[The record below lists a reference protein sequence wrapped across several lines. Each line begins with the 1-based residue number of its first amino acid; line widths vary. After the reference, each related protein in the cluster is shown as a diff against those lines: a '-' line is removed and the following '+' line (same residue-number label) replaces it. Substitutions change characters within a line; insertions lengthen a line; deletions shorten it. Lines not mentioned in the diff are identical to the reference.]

1 MTPLAVTFTTP
12 LALLGLLLIPLLAA
26 AIWWRSKRPRQDVV
40 RFPAASTLQAIVADE
55 PRWPRYI
62 PPALLGLAI
71 LALTLS
77 FAKPERTVTVAD
89 RQASVMLVTDASGS
103 MAATDVEPS
112 RLEAVRAAANDFL
125 DRVPDDLRVGAMSF
139 AQTPLATTRPTTD
152 RDAVRDLID
161 DTIANGGTGTGDA
174 LDVAI
179 KAVRPKGEKD
189 KDKPAAIVL
198 LSDGRT
204 TSGKN
209 PAIVAQRA
217 KELRVP
223 VYTVSLGTPEGTVPG
238 NGAPFPVPPDPETMK
253 RVAQV
258 SGGKFFN
265 VTDKSRLSEIYTR
278 LGRQIGS
285 HEEQRDMSVVFAA
298 AGLMAL
304 LAALALSARRAPA
317 LP

>member
-1 MTPLAVTFTTP
+1 MSFTAP

-26 AIWWRSKRPRQDVV
+26 ALWWRSQRPRRDVV
-40 RFPAASTLQAIVADE
+40 RFTGASTLQSIVAGE
-55 PRWPRYI
+55 PRWPRYVA
-62 PPALLGLAI
+62 PALLAVAI
-71 LALTLS
+71 AALSLG
-77 FAKPERTVTVAD
+77 FARPERTVTVAD

-125 DRVPDDLRVGAMSF
+125 ERVPEDLRVGAMSF

-152 RDAVRDLID
+152 RDAVRDLIN

-174 LDVAI
+174 LQVAI
-179 KAVRPKGEKD
+179 DAVRPRGEKD
-189 KDKPAAIVL
+189 RDKPAAIVL

-204 TSGKN
+204 TSGRN

-265 VTDKSRLSEIYTR
+265 VTDSERLSEIYNR

-298 AGLMAL
+298 AGLIAL
-304 LAALALSARRAPA
+304 LAAVGLSVRRSAA

>member
-1 MTPLAVTFTTP
+1 MTLAVTLGTP
-12 LALLGLLLIPLLAA
+12 LALLGLLLIPLGAVAL
-26 AIWWRSKRPRQDVV
+26 WLRSRRPRQDVI
-40 RFPAASTLQAIVADE
+40 RFPAASTLQAIVASE

-62 PPALLGLAI
+62 APALLALAVV
-71 LALTLS
+71 ALSIS

-112 RLEAVRAAANDFL
+112 RLEAVRSAAKNFL
-125 DRVPDDLRVGAMSF
+125 NRVPDDLRVGAMSF

-152 RDAVRDLID
+152 RDAVRNLID

-174 LDVAI
+174 LEVAI
-179 KAVRPKGEKD
+179 NAVRPKGAKD
-189 KDKPAAIVL
+189 KDKPAAIIL

-217 KELRVP
+217 KALRVP
-223 VYTVSLGTPEGTVPG
+223 IYTVSLGTAEGTVPG

-253 RVAQV
+253 RVAEV
-258 SGGKFFN
+258 SGGRFYN
-265 VTDKSRLSEIYTR
+265 VTDSARLSEIYTR

-285 HEEQRDMSVVFAA
+285 HEEQRELSVVFAA
-298 AGLMAL
+298 IALMSL
-304 LAALALSARRAPA
+304 LGALALSARRAPA

>member
-1 MTPLAVTFTTP
+1 MTLAVTLGTP
-12 LALLGLLLIPLLAA
+12 LALLGLLLIPLGALAL
-26 AIWWRSKRPRQDVV
+26 WLRSKRPRQDVV
-40 RFPAASTLQAIVADE
+40 RFPAASTLQALVASE
-55 PRWPRYI
+55 PRWPRYVA
-62 PPALLGLAI
+62 PGL
-71 LALTLS
+71 LALAVVALSIS

-112 RLEAVRAAANDFL
+112 RLEAVRTAAKTFL

-139 AQTPLATTRPTTD
+139 AQSPLATTRPTTD
-152 RDAVRDLID
+152 RDAVRNLID

-174 LDVAI
+174 LEVAI
-179 KAVRPKGEKD
+179 NAVRPKGAKD

-223 VYTVSLGTPEGTVPG
+223 VYTVSLGTPQGTVPG

-253 RVAQV
+253 RVAQI
-258 SGGKFFN
+258 SGGKFYN
-265 VTDKSRLSEIYTR
+265 VTDSARLSDIYTR

-285 HEEQRDMSVVFAA
+285 HEEQRELSVLFAA
-298 AGLMAL
+298 IA
-304 LAALALSARRAPA
+304 LAALLGALTLSVRRAPA

>member
-1 MTPLAVTFTTP
+1 MSLTAP
-12 LALLGLLLIPLLAA
+12 LALLGLLLIPLMVAA
-26 AIWWRSKRPRQDVV
+26 LWWRARRPRRDVV
-40 RFPAASTLQAIVADE
+40 RFSAAPTLAALVAGE
-55 PRWPRYI
+55 PRWPRYV
-62 PPALLGLAI
+62 PAALLALAVA
-71 LALTLS
+71 ALSIS
-77 FAKPERTVTVAD
+77 FARPERTVMVAD

-103 MAATDVEPS
+103 MAAQDVEPS
-112 RLEAVRAAANDFL
+112 RLEAVRSAALDFI
-125 DRVPDDLRVGAMSF
+125 DRVPDDLRVGAMTF

-152 RDAVRDLID
+152 RDPVRELIE

-179 KAVRPKGEKD
+179 DAVRPRGEED
-189 KDKPAAIVL
+189 VDKPAAIVL

-209 PAIVAQRA
+209 PVIVARRA
-217 KELRVP
+217 KELNVP
-223 VYTVSLGTPEGTVPG
+223 VYTVSLGTPQGTVPG
-238 NGAPFPVPPDPETMK
+238 NGAPFRVPPDPETMR

-258 SGGKFFN
+258 SDGRFYN
-265 VTDKSRLSEIYTR
+265 VTDGGRLSEIYQR

-285 HEEQRDMSVVFAA
+285 HEEQRDISVVFAA

-304 LAALALSARRAPA
+304 LAALALAVRRSPA

>member
-1 MTPLAVTFTTP
+1 
-12 LALLGLLLIPLLAA
+12 
-26 AIWWRSKRPRQDVV
+26 
-40 RFPAASTLQAIVADE
+40 
-55 PRWPRYI
+55 
-62 PPALLGLAI
+62 
-71 LALTLS
+71 
-77 FAKPERTVTVAD
+77 
-89 RQASVMLVTDASGS
+89 
-103 MAATDVEPS
+103 MAAQDVEPT

-139 AQTPLATTRPTTD
+139 AQTPLSTTRPTTD

-179 KAVRPKGEKD
+179 DAVRPKGEKD
-189 KDKPAAIVL
+189 RDKPAAIVL

-209 PAIVAQRA
+209 PVIVSRRA
-217 KELRVP
+217 KDLRVP
-223 VYTVSLGTPEGTVPG
+223 VYTVSLGTEDGTVPG

-258 SGGKFFN
+258 SGGRFYN
-265 VTDKSRLSEIYTR
+265 VTDGSRLTEIYQR

-298 AGLMAL
+298 AGLLAL
-304 LAALALSARRAPA
+304 LAALALAVRRAPA

>member
-1 MTPLAVTFTTP
+1 MAPRPGTRPALTLGTP
-12 LALLGLLLIPLLAA
+12 LALLALA
-26 AIWWRSKRPRQDVV
+26 V
-40 RFPAASTLQAIVADE
+40 
-55 PRWPRYI
+55 
-62 PPALLGLAI
+62 LAI
-71 LALTLS
+71 TIS

-103 MAATDVEPS
+103 MAAEDVEPS
-112 RLEAVRAAANDFL
+112 RLEAVRTAAKDFL
-125 DRVPDDLRVGAMSF
+125 GKVPDDLRVGAMSF
-139 AQTPLATTRPTTD
+139 AQSPIATTRPTTD

-179 KAVRPKGEKD
+179 NAVRPKGEKD

-209 PAIVAQRA
+209 PAIVARRA

-238 NGAPFPVPPDPETMK
+238 NGSPFPVPPDPETMK
-253 RVAQV
+253 RVAQI
-258 SGGKFFN
+258 SGGRFFN
-265 VTDKSRLSEIYTR
+265 VTDGARLSEIYER

-285 HEEQRDMSVVFAA
+285 HEEQRELSVVFAA
-298 AGLMAL
+298 AGLLAL
-304 LAALALSARRAPA
+304 RAALALSVRRAPA

>member
-1 MTPLAVTFTTP
+1 MTLAVTLGTP
-12 LALLGLLLIPLLAA
+12 LALLGLLLIPLGALAL
-26 AIWWRSKRPRQDVV
+26 WLRSKRPRQDVV
-40 RFPAASTLQAIVADE
+40 RFPAASTLQALVASE
-55 PRWPRYI
+55 PRWPRYVA
-62 PPALLGLAI
+62 PALLVVAVI
-71 LALTLS
+71 ALSIS

-112 RLEAVRAAANDFL
+112 RLEAVRAAAKTFL

-139 AQTPLATTRPTTD
+139 AQSPLATTRPTTD
-152 RDAVRDLID
+152 RDAVRNLID

-179 KAVRPKGEKD
+179 NAVRPKGAKD

-238 NGAPFPVPPDPETMK
+238 NGAPFPVPPDPDTMK

-258 SGGKFFN
+258 SGGKFYN
-265 VTDKSRLSEIYTR
+265 VTDSARLSDIYTR

-285 HEEQRDMSVVFAA
+285 HQERRELSVVFAA
-298 AGLMAL
+298 IALMAL
-304 LAALALSARRAPA
+304 LGALALSVRRAPA

>member
-1 MTPLAVTFTTP
+1 MSFTSP
-12 LALLGLLLIPLLAA
+12 LALLALLLIPLGIAA
-26 AIWWRSKRPRQDVV
+26 LWWREKRPRRDVV
-40 RFPAASTLQAIVADE
+40 RFPAASTLQALVAGE
-55 PRWPRYI
+55 PRWPRYV
-62 PPALLGLAI
+62 PPALLALAV

-77 FAKPERTVTVAD
+77 FARPERTVKVAD

-112 RLEAVRAAANDFL
+112 RLEAVRAAAKQFL
-125 DRVPDDLRVGAMSF
+125 NKVPGDLRVGAMAF

-152 RDAVRDLID
+152 RSAVRDLID
-161 DTIANGGTGTGDA
+161 NTIANGGTGTGDA
-174 LDVAI
+174 LEVAI
-179 KAVRPKGEKD
+179 NAVRPRGAKD

-204 TSGKN
+204 TSGRN

-217 KELRVP
+217 KALRVP
-223 VYTVSLGTPEGTVPG
+223 VYTVSLGTSSGTVPG

-258 SGGKFFN
+258 SGGKFYN
-265 VTDKSRLSEIYTR
+265 VTDSSRLSDIYTR

-285 HEEQRDMSVVFAA
+285 HEEQRDMSVLFAA

-304 LAALALSARRAPA
+304 LAAVGLSVRRAPA

>member
-1 MTPLAVTFTTP
+1 MSLSAP
-12 LALLGLLLIPLLAA
+12 LALLGLLLLPLMAGAL
-26 AIWWRSKRPRQDVV
+26 WWRAKRPRRDVV
-40 RFPAASTLQAIVADE
+40 RFSAAPTLATLVAAE

-62 PPALLGLAI
+62 PPLLMALAI
-71 LALTLS
+71 AALSLS
-77 FAKPERTVTVAD
+77 FARPERTVTVAD

-103 MAATDVEPS
+103 MAAQDVEPS
-112 RLEAVRAAANDFL
+112 RLEAVRAAALDFI
-125 DRVPDDLRVGAMSF
+125 DKVPAELRVGAMTF

-152 RDAVRDLID
+152 REPVRDLIE

-179 KAVRPKGEKD
+179 EAVRPRGEKD
-189 KDKPAAIVL
+189 REKPAAIVL

-209 PAIVAQRA
+209 PVIVARRA
-217 KELRVP
+217 KRLQVP
-223 VYTVSLGTPEGTVPG
+223 VYTVSLGTREGTVPG
-238 NGAPFPVPPDPETMK
+238 NGAPFRVPPDPETMK

-258 SGGKFFN
+258 SGGRFYN
-265 VTDKSRLSEIYTR
+265 VTDGAKLSEIYQR

-285 HEEQRDMSVVFAA
+285 HEEQRDISVVFVAVA
-298 AGLMAL
+298 LMAL
-304 LAALALSARRAPA
+304 LAALALSVRRAPA

>member
-1 MTPLAVTFTTP
+1 MSLGTP
-12 LALLGLLLIPLLAA
+12 LALLGLLLIPLGVLAL
-26 AIWWRSKRPRQDVV
+26 WLRSKRPRRDVV
-40 RFPAASTLQAIVADE
+40 RFPAASTLQALVASE

-62 PPALLGLAI
+62 APALLALAI
-71 LALTLS
+71 LALSIS

-112 RLEAVRAAANDFL
+112 RLEAVRAAAKSFL
-125 DRVPDDLRVGAMSF
+125 DRVPGDLRVGAMSF
-139 AQTPLATTRPTTD
+139 AQSPLATTRPTTD
-152 RDAVRDLID
+152 RQAVRDLID

-174 LDVAI
+174 LEVAI
-179 KAVRPKGEKD
+179 NAVRPKGEKD

-217 KELRVP
+217 KQLRVP
-223 VYTVSLGTPEGTVPG
+223 VYTVSLGTQEGTVPG

-258 SGGKFFN
+258 SGGKFYN
-265 VTDKSRLSEIYTR
+265 VTDSARLSDIYTR

-285 HEEQRDMSVVFAA
+285 HQERRELSVVFAA
-298 AGLMAL
+298 IALMAL
-304 LAALALSARRAPA
+304 LAALALSVRRAPA

>member
-1 MTPLAVTFTTP
+1 MSLATP
-12 LALLGLLLIPLLAA
+12 LALLGLLLIPLGVLAM
-26 AIWWRSKRPRQDVV
+26 WLRSRRPRQDVV
-40 RFPAASTLQAIVADE
+40 RFPAVSTLQSLVAAE
-55 PRWPRYI
+55 PRWPRYVA
-62 PPALLGLAI
+62 PALLALAI
-71 LALTLS
+71 IALSIS

-112 RLEAVRAAANDFL
+112 RLEAVRSAANDFL

-139 AQTPLATTRPTTD
+139 AQSPLATTRPTTD

-179 KAVRPKGEKD
+179 NAVRPKGEKD
-189 KDKPAAIVL
+189 KSKPAAIVL

-217 KELRVP
+217 RELNVP
-223 VYTVSLGTPEGTVPG
+223 VYTVSLGTDEGTVPG

-258 SGGKFFN
+258 SGGRFYS
-265 VTDKSRLSEIYTR
+265 VTDSARLADIYRR
-278 LGRQIGS
+278 LGRAIGS
-285 HEEQRDMSVVFAA
+285 HEEQRELSVLFAA
-298 AGLMAL
+298 IGLVAL
-304 LAALALSARRAPA
+304 LGALGYSVRRSPA

>member
-1 MTPLAVTFTTP
+1 MSLATP
-12 LALLGLLLIPLLAA
+12 LALLGLLLIPLGAVAL
-26 AIWWRSKRPRQDVV
+26 WLRSKKPRRDVV
-40 RFPAASTLQAIVADE
+40 RFPAASTLQALVAEE

-62 PPALLGLAI
+62 APALLALAV
-71 LALTLS
+71 LALSIS

-103 MAATDVEPS
+103 MAAEDVEPS
-112 RLEAVRAAANDFL
+112 RLEAVRSAAKDFI

-139 AQTPLATTRPTTD
+139 AQSPLATTRPTTD

-179 KAVRPKGEKD
+179 NAVRPKGAKD
-189 KDKPAAIVL
+189 RDKPAAIVL

-209 PAIVAQRA
+209 PVIVARRA

-258 SGGKFFN
+258 SGGRFYN
-265 VTDKSRLSEIYTR
+265 VTDGRRLAEIYQR

-285 HEEQRDMSVVFAA
+285 HEERRELSVVFAA
-298 AGLMAL
+298 AGLIAL
-304 LAALALSARRAPA
+304 LAALAVSVRRSPA

>member
-1 MTPLAVTFTTP
+1 MSFTAP
-12 LALLGLLLIPLLAA
+12 LALLALLLIPLLAA
-26 AIWWRSKRPRQDVV
+26 AVWWREKRPRRDVV
-40 RFPAASTLQAIVADE
+40 RFPAAPTLQSIVLSE
-55 PRWPRYI
+55 RRWPRYI
-62 PPALLGLAI
+62 APALLGLAI

-89 RQASVMLVTDASGS
+89 RQASVMLV
-103 MAATDVEPS
+103 EPS

-125 DRVPDDLRVGAMSF
+125 DRVPGDLRVGAMSF

-152 RDAVRDLID
+152 RDAVRELID

-174 LDVAI
+174 LEVAI
-179 KAVRPKGEKD
+179 RAVRPKGEKD
-189 KDKPAAIVL
+189 RDKPAAIVL

-209 PAIVAQRA
+209 PAIVARRA

-258 SGGKFFN
+258 SGGKFYN
-265 VTDKSRLSEIYTR
+265 VTDSSRLSEIYTR
-278 LGRQIGS
+278 LGRAIGS

-298 AGLMAL
+298 AGLLAL
-304 LAALALSARRAPA
+304 LGALGLALRRSPA

>member
-1 MTPLAVTFTTP
+1 MSLTAP
-12 LALLGLLLIPLLAA
+12 LALLGLLLVPLLGAA
-26 AIWWRSKRPRQDVV
+26 FWWRSRRPRRDVV
-40 RFPAASTLQAIVADE
+40 RFSAAPTLASLVAKE

-62 PPALLGLAI
+62 PPALLALAI
-71 LALTLS
+71 VALS
-77 FAKPERTVTVAD
+77 FSFARPERTVTVAD

-103 MAATDVEPS
+103 MAAQDVEPT

-139 AQTPLATTRPTTD
+139 AQTPLSTTRPTTD

-179 KAVRPKGEKD
+179 DAVRPKGEKD
-189 KDKPAAIVL
+189 RDKPAAIVL

-209 PAIVAQRA
+209 PVIVSRRA
-217 KELRVP
+217 KDLRVP
-223 VYTVSLGTPEGTVPG
+223 VYTVSLGTEDGTVPG

-258 SGGKFFN
+258 SGGRFYN
-265 VTDKSRLSEIYTR
+265 VTDGSRLTEIYQR

-298 AGLMAL
+298 AGLLAL
-304 LAALALSARRAPA
+304 LAALALAVRRAPA

>member
-1 MTPLAVTFTTP
+1 MSLGAP
-12 LALLGLLLIPLLAA
+12 LALLGLLLIPLGALALWA
-26 AIWWRSKRPRQDVV
+26 RSRRPRRDVV
-40 RFPAASTLQAIVADE
+40 RFPAASTLQAIVAEE

-62 PPALLGLAI
+62 APGLLAAAIVALSI
-71 LALTLS
+71 S
-77 FAKPERTVTVAD
+77 FAKPERTITVAD
-89 RQASVMLVTDASGS
+89 RSASVMLMTDASGS

-112 RLEAVRAAANDFL
+112 RLEAVRAAAKQFL
-125 DRVPDDLRVGAMSF
+125 DRVPGDLKVGAMSF

-152 RDAVRDLID
+152 RDAVRQLID

-174 LDVAI
+174 LEVAI
-179 KAVRPKGEKD
+179 NAVRPKGEKD
-189 KDKPAAIVL
+189 KNKPAAIIL

-217 KELRVP
+217 KALRVP
-223 VYTVSLGTPEGTVPG
+223 IYTVSLGTPEGTVPG

-258 SGGKFFN
+258 SGGRFYN
-265 VTDKSRLSEIYTR
+265 VSDSGRLADIYKR

-285 HEEQRDMSVVFAA
+285 HEQRQELSVVFAA
-298 AGLMAL
+298 LGLVAL
-304 LAALALSARRAPA
+304 LGALGVSVRRAPA

>member
-1 MTPLAVTFTTP
+1 MSFTTP
-12 LALLGLLLIPLLAA
+12 IALLGLLLIPLLVAA
-26 AIWWRSKRPRQDVV
+26 LWWRAKRPRRDVV
-40 RFPAASTLQAIVADE
+40 RFPAASTLQSLVADE
-55 PRWPRYI
+55 PRWPRYV

-112 RLEAVRAAANDFL
+112 RLEAVRSAANDFL
-125 DRVPDDLRVGAMSF
+125 DKVPEDLRVGAMSF

-174 LDVAI
+174 LEVAI
-179 KAVRPKGEKD
+179 RAVRPKGEKD
-189 KDKPAAIVL
+189 REKPAAIVL

-223 VYTVSLGTPEGTVPG
+223 VYTVSLGTEEGTVPG

-258 SGGKFFN
+258 SDGRFFN
-265 VTDKSRLSEIYTR
+265 VTDGGRLSEIYKR

-298 AGLMAL
+298 AGLIAL
-304 LAALALSARRAPA
+304 LAALILAVRRAPA

>member
-1 MTPLAVTFTTP
+1 MTLAVTLGTP
-12 LALLGLLLIPLLAA
+12 LALLGLLLVPLGALAL
-26 AIWWRSKRPRQDVV
+26 WLRSRRPRQDVV
-40 RFPAASTLQAIVADE
+40 RFPAASTLQALVASE
-55 PRWPRYI
+55 PRWPRYVA
-62 PPALLGLAI
+62 PGL
-71 LALTLS
+71 LALAVVALSVS

-112 RLEAVRAAANDFL
+112 RLEAVRAAAKNFL

-139 AQTPLATTRPTTD
+139 AQSPLATTRPTTD
-152 RDAVRDLID
+152 RDAVRQLID

-174 LDVAI
+174 LEVAI
-179 KAVRPKGEKD
+179 DAVRPKGEKD

-258 SGGKFFN
+258 SGGRFYS
-265 VTDKSRLSEIYTR
+265 VTDSAKLSDIYTR

-285 HEEQRDMSVVFAA
+285 HQERRELSVVFAA
-298 AGLMAL
+298 IALMSL
-304 LAALALSARRAPA
+304 LAALALSVRRAPA

>member
-1 MTPLAVTFTTP
+1 MSLGTP
-12 LALLGLLLIPLLAA
+12 LALLGLLLIPLGALAL
-26 AIWWRSKRPRQDVV
+26 WLRSKQPRRDVV
-40 RFPAASTLQAIVADE
+40 RFPAASTLQTLVADE
-55 PRWPRYI
+55 PRWPRYVA
-62 PPALLGLAI
+62 PALLALAV
-71 LALTLS
+71 LALTIS

-103 MAATDVEPS
+103 MAAEDVEPS
-112 RLEAVRAAANDFL
+112 RLEAVRSAATDFL
-125 DRVPDDLRVGAMSF
+125 EKVPDDLRVGAMTF
-139 AQTPLATTRPTTD
+139 AQAPITTTRPTTD
-152 RDAVRDLID
+152 RDAVRDLIE

-179 KAVRPKGEKD
+179 RILRPKGEKD
-189 KDKPAAIVL
+189 RNKPAAIVL

-217 KELRVP
+217 KQLRVP
-223 VYTVSLGTPEGTVPG
+223 IYTVSLGTPEGTVPG
-238 NGAPFPVPPDPETMK
+238 NGSPFPVPPDPATMK
-253 RVAQV
+253 RVAQI
-258 SGGKFFN
+258 SNGRFFN
-265 VTDKSRLSEIYTR
+265 VTDGGRLSEIYQR

-285 HEEQRDMSVVFAA
+285 HEERQEMSVVFAA

-304 LAALALSARRAPA
+304 LAALALSVRRVPA

>member
-12 LALLGLLLIPLLAA
+12 LAFLALLLIPLMIA
-26 AIWWRSKRPRQDVV
+26 AIWLREKRPRRDVV
-40 RFPAASTLQAIVADE
+40 RFPAASTLQAIVASE

-62 PPALLGLAI
+62 PPALLALAI

-77 FAKPERTVTVAD
+77 FAKPERTVQVAD
-89 RQASVMLVTDASGS
+89 RSASVMLVTDASGS

-125 DRVPDDLRVGAMSF
+125 DKVPKDLKVGAMSF

-152 RDAVRDLID
+152 RDAVRQLID

-179 KAVRPKGEKD
+179 KALRPKGEKD
-189 KDKPAAIVL
+189 KNKPAAIVL

-258 SGGKFFN
+258 SGGRFFS
-265 VTDKSRLSEIYTR
+265 VTDSGRLSEIYQR

-298 AGLMAL
+298 AGLLAL
-304 LAALALSARRAPA
+304 LAALALATRRSPA

>member
-1 MTPLAVTFTTP
+1 MPLTAP

-26 AIWWRSKRPRQDVV
+26 AFWWRSRRPRRDVV
-40 RFPAASTLQAIVADE
+40 RFSAAPTLAALVAKE
-55 PRWPRYI
+55 PRWPRYV
-62 PPALLGLAI
+62 PPALLALAI
-71 LALTLS
+71 AALSIS
-77 FAKPERTVTVAD
+77 FARPERTVTVAD

-103 MAATDVEPS
+103 MAAQDVEPT
-112 RLEAVRAAANDFL
+112 RLEAVRSAALGFI
-125 DRVPDDLRVGAMSF
+125 DRVPDDLRVGAMTF

-152 RDAVRDLID
+152 RDPVRELIE
-161 DTIANGGTGTGDA
+161 DTVANGGTGTGDA
-174 LDVAI
+174 LEVAI
-179 KAVRPKGEKD
+179 DAVRPKGEQD
-189 KDKPAAIVL
+189 REKPAAIVL

-209 PAIVAQRA
+209 PVIVARRA

-238 NGAPFPVPPDPETMK
+238 NGAPFPVPPDPDTMR

-258 SGGKFFN
+258 SDGRFYN
-265 VTDKSRLSEIYTR
+265 VTDGGRLSEIYQR

-285 HEEQRDMSVVFAA
+285 REEQRDVSVVFAA
-298 AGLMAL
+298 AGLLAL
-304 LAALALSARRAPA
+304 LAALALAVRRAPA

>member
-1 MTPLAVTFTTP
+1 MSLATP
-12 LALLGLLLIPLLAA
+12 LALLGLLLIPIGALAL
-26 AIWWRSKRPRQDVV
+26 WLRSRRPRQDVV
-40 RFPAASTLQAIVADE
+40 RFPAASTLQALVATE

-62 PPALLGLAI
+62 APALLALAV
-71 LALTLS
+71 LALTIS

-112 RLEAVRAAANDFL
+112 RLEAVRSAALDFI
-125 DRVPDDLRVGAMSF
+125 DKVPDDLRVGAMTF
-139 AQTPLATTRPTTD
+139 AQSPLATTRPTTD

-174 LDVAI
+174 LEVAI
-179 KAVRPKGEKD
+179 DAVRPKGDKD
-189 KDKPAAIVL
+189 KEKPAAIVL

-253 RVAQV
+253 RVAQI
-258 SGGKFFN
+258 SGGRFYN
-265 VTDKSRLSEIYTR
+265 VTDGARLAEIYQR

-285 HEEQRDMSVVFAA
+285 HEEQRELSVVFAA
-298 AGLMAL
+298 LGAIAL
-304 LAALALSARRAPA
+304 LAAIGLSVRRAPA

>member
-1 MTPLAVTFTTP
+1 MSLGTP
-12 LALLGLLLIPLLAA
+12 LALLGLLLIPLGALAL
-26 AIWWRSKRPRQDVV
+26 WLRSKRPRRDVV
-40 RFPAASTLQAIVADE
+40 RFPAASTLQALVASE
-55 PRWPRYI
+55 PRWPRYVA
-62 PPALLGLAI
+62 PALLALSI
-71 LALTLS
+71 LALSIS

-112 RLEAVRAAANDFL
+112 RLEAVRAAAKSFL

-139 AQTPLATTRPTTD
+139 AQSPLATTRPTTD

-174 LDVAI
+174 LEVAI
-179 KAVRPKGEKD
+179 NAVRPKGEKD

-223 VYTVSLGTPEGTVPG
+223 VYTVSLGTQEGTVPG
-238 NGAPFPVPPDPETMK
+238 NGAPFPVPPDPDTMK

-258 SGGKFFN
+258 SGGKFYN
-265 VTDKSRLSEIYTR
+265 VTDSARLSDIYTR

-285 HEEQRDMSVVFAA
+285 HEEQRELSVVFAA
-298 AGLMAL
+298 IALMAL
-304 LAALALSARRAPA
+304 LGALALSVRRAPA